1 MINNYKENIID
12 WIRKKYSDK
21 LDIKNKLLNGKTPIN
36 LLLNYL
42 NSESIDDWI
51 VEIRVLKDPKHD
63 RIIYYMLGTRYNKEG
78 DIVDQF
84 NFGTLFNTN
93 EDKKGEL
100 PMWVEDIVDS
110 NNNIF
115 EKFCA
120 FLDLYVK

>member
-1 MINNYKENIID
+1 MIMINNYKENIID
-12 WIRKKYSDK
+12 WIRSKYQDK
-21 LDIKNKLLNGKTPIN
+21 LLVDSNNKTPIN

-78 DIVDQF
+78 DIIDNF
-84 NFGTLFNTN
+84 NFGSLFNTN

-100 PMWVEDIVDS
+100 PMFVEDIVDS

-115 EKFCA
+115 EKFHS

>member
-12 WIRKKYSDK
+12 WIRSKYQDK
-21 LDIKNKLLNGKTPIN
+21 LLVDSNNKTPIN

-42 NSESIDDWI
+42 NSESIEDWI

-63 RIIYYMLGTRYNKEG
+63 SIIYYMLGTRYNKEG
-78 DIVDQF
+78 DIIDNF
-84 NFGTLFNTN
+84 NFGSLFNTN

-100 PMWVEDIVDS
+100 PMFVEDIVDS

-115 EKFCA
+115 EKFHA

>member
-12 WIRKKYSDK
+12 WIRSKYQDK
-21 LDIKNKLLNGKTPIN
+21 LLVDSNNKTPIN

-42 NSESIDDWI
+42 NSESIEDWI

-78 DIVDQF
+78 DIIDNF
-84 NFGTLFNTN
+84 NFGSLFNTN

-100 PMWVEDIVDS
+100 PMFVEDIVDS

-115 EKFCA
+115 EKFHA

>member
-12 WIRKKYSDK
+12 WIRSKYQDK
-21 LDIKNKLLNGKTPIN
+21 LLVDSNNKTPIN

-78 DIVDQF
+78 DIIDNF
-84 NFGTLFNTN
+84 NFGSLFNTN

-100 PMWVEDIVDS
+100 PMFVEDIVDS

-115 EKFCA
+115 EKFHA

>member
-12 WIRKKYSDK
+12 WIRSKYQDK
-21 LDIKNKLLNGKTPIN
+21 LLVGSNNKTPIN

-78 DIVDQF
+78 DIIDNF
-84 NFGTLFNTN
+84 NFGSLFNTN

-100 PMWVEDIVDS
+100 PMFVEDIVDG

-115 EKFCA
+115 EKFHA

>member
-1 MINNYKENIID
+1 MINNYKENIIN
-12 WIRKKYSDK
+12 WIRSKYQDK
-21 LDIKNKLLNGKTPIN
+21 LLVDSNNKTPIN

-78 DIVDQF
+78 DIIDNF
-84 NFGTLFNTN
+84 NFGSLFNTN

-100 PMWVEDIVDS
+100 PMFVEDIVDS

-115 EKFCA
+115 EKFHA

>member
-12 WIRKKYSDK
+12 WIRTKYSDK
-21 LDIKNKLLNGKTPIN
+21 LSGNMDSKTPIN

-63 RIIYYMLGTRYNKEG
+63 RIIYYMLGTKYDKEG
-78 DIVDQF
+78 DIIDNF

-100 PMWVEDIVDS
+100 PMFVEDIVDS

-115 EKFCA
+115 
-120 FLDLYVK
+120 

>member
-12 WIRKKYSDK
+12 WIRSKYQDK
-21 LDIKNKLLNGKTPIN
+21 LLVDSNNKTPIN

-78 DIVDQF
+78 DIIDNF
-84 NFGTLFNTN
+84 NFGSLFNTN

-100 PMWVEDIVDS
+100 PMFVEDIVDS

-115 EKFCA
+115 EKFHS

>member
-12 WIRKKYSDK
+12 WIRSKYKDK
-21 LDIKNKLLNGKTPIN
+21 LLVDSNNKTPIN

-78 DIVDQF
+78 DIIDNF
-84 NFGTLFNTN
+84 NFGSLFNTN

-100 PMWVEDIVDS
+100 PMFVEDIVDS

-115 EKFCA
+115 EKFHT

>member
-12 WIRKKYSDK
+12 WIRSKYQDK
-21 LDIKNKLLNGKTPIN
+21 LLVDSNNKTPIN
-36 LLLNYL
+36 QLLNYL
-42 NSESIDDWI
+42 NSESIEDWI

-78 DIVDQF
+78 DIIDNF
-84 NFGTLFNTN
+84 NFGSLFNTN

-100 PMWVEDIVDS
+100 PMFVEDIVDS

-115 EKFCA
+115 EKFHT

>member
-12 WIRKKYSDK
+12 WIRSKYQDK
-21 LDIKNKLLNGKTPIN
+21 LLVDSNNKTPIN

-42 NSESIDDWI
+42 NSESIEDWI
-51 VEIRVLKDPKHD
+51 VEIRVLKDHKHD

-78 DIVDQF
+78 EIVDNF
-84 NFGTLFNTN
+84 NFGSLFNTN

-100 PMWVEDIVDS
+100 PMFVEDIVDS

-115 EKFCA
+115 EKFQA

>member
-1 MINNYKENIID
+1 MTNNYKENIID
-12 WIRKKYSDK
+12 WIRSKYQDK
-21 LDIKNKLLNGKTPIN
+21 LLVDSNNKTPIN

-51 VEIRVLKDPKHD
+51 VEIRVLKDTKHD

-78 DIVDQF
+78 DIIDNF
-84 NFGTLFNTN
+84 NFGSLFNTN

-100 PMWVEDIVDS
+100 PMFVEDIVDS

-115 EKFCA
+115 EKFHA

>member
-12 WIRKKYSDK
+12 WIRSKYQDK
-21 LDIKNKLLNGKTPIN
+21 LLVDSNNKTPIN

-42 NSESIDDWI
+42 NSESIEDWI

-78 DIVDQF
+78 EIVDNF
-84 NFGTLFNTN
+84 NFGSLFNTN

-100 PMWVEDIVDS
+100 PMFVEDIVDS

-115 EKFCA
+115 EKFHA

>member
-12 WIRKKYSDK
+12 WIRSKYQDK
-21 LDIKNKLLNGKTPIN
+21 LLVDSNNKTPIN

-42 NSESIDDWI
+42 NSESIEDWI

-78 DIVDQF
+78 DIIDNF
-84 NFGTLFNTN
+84 NFGSLFNSN

-100 PMWVEDIVDS
+100 PMFVEDIVDS

-115 EKFCA
+115 EKFHA

>member
-1 MINNYKENIID
+1 MTNNYKENIID
-12 WIRKKYSDK
+12 WIRSKYQDK
-21 LDIKNKLLNGKTPIN
+21 LLVDSNNKTPIN
-36 LLLNYL
+36 LLLNYI

-51 VEIRVLKDPKHD
+51 VEIRVLKDTKHD

-78 DIVDQF
+78 DIIDNF
-84 NFGTLFNTN
+84 NFGSLFNTN

-100 PMWVEDIVDS
+100 PMFVEDIVDS

-115 EKFCA
+115 EKFHA

>member
-12 WIRKKYSDK
+12 WIRSKYQDK
-21 LDIKNKLLNGKTPIN
+21 LLVDSNNKTSIN

-78 DIVDQF
+78 DIIDNF
-84 NFGTLFNTN
+84 NFGSLFNTN

-100 PMWVEDIVDS
+100 PMYVEDIVDS

-115 EKFCA
+115 EKFHT

>member
-12 WIRKKYSDK
+12 WIRSKYQDK
-21 LDIKNKLLNGKTPIN
+21 LLVDSNNKTPIN

-78 DIVDQF
+78 DIIDNF
-84 NFGTLFNTN
+84 NFGSLFNTN

-100 PMWVEDIVDS
+100 PMYVEDIVDS

-115 EKFCA
+115 EKFHA

>member
-12 WIRKKYSDK
+12 WIRSKYQDK
-21 LDIKNKLLNGKTPIN
+21 LLVDSNNKTPIN

-78 DIVDQF
+78 DIIDNF
-84 NFGTLFNTN
+84 NFGSLFNTI

-100 PMWVEDIVDS
+100 PMFVEDIVDS

-115 EKFCA
+115 EKFHA